1 MRFYRVPCVGGIPK
15 RAIGCKFKLRE
26 CEIRRR
32 MLLAES
38 FIFGCF
44 GVLNKS
50 LDLDLIYGF
59 HSNYAKKNISTLSIP
74 L

>member
-1 MRFYRVPCVGGIPK
+1 
-15 RAIGCKFKLRE
+15 
-26 CEIRRR
+26 

-59 HSNYAKKNISTLSIP
+59 HSNYAKKHISTLSIQ